1 MQSLQNLIGEPTA
14 AERQAFQ
21 KIASGKATAAAAL
34 SEIRTILAGFAGD
47 GKRPTIAAL
56 NRIQDLA
63 HSSAEPE
70 PALSFSREQLKMI
83 ADALLWAEVTLVERS
98 EIRTKRAE
106 VAATPAKVANELRLA
121 DEYFCRS
128 CDARELSEKISA
140 ELRRTRT

>member
-21 KIASGKATAAAAL
+21 KIAAGNAA
-34 SEIRTILAGFAGD
+34 
-47 GKRPTIAAL
+47 
-56 NRIQDLA
+56 
-63 HSSAEPE
+63 
-70 PALSFSREQLKMI
+70 PALSFSREQLKLI
-83 ADALLWAEVTLVERS
+83 ADALLWAEVNLVERA

-106 VAATPAKVANELRLA
+106 VAVTPAKASNELRLA

-140 ELRRTRT
+140 ELRRVRA